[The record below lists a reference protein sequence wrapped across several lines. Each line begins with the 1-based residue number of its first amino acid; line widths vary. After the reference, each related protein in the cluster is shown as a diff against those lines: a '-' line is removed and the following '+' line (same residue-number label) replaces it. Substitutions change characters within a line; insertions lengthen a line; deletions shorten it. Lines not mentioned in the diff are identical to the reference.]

1 MIKEAILV
9 VAEDQAVQEL
19 KLRLAAAARLPG
31 NDLFDP
37 QSSNARGH
45 QASIANDDVS
55 AAVSSLR
62 SGDPLILI
70 TSRRSENSAVETLRS
85 APANYLR
92 LPLARAELTHA
103 LDAIVDSGAST
114 SCSDRILGTSQKIQ
128 EVRRYLHRVAACS
141 SNVLITG
148 ETGTGKELAAAFI
161 HRQSSRAGKQMIT
174 LNCAAIPDTLIESE
188 LFGFERGA
196 FTGAHAAQDGK
207 LKLADGGTIFLDEV
221 GDLSSYAQAKIL
233 RAIEVGEIQRL
244 GGRQPQRVDVRVI
257 AATNRNLES
266 DPNFR
271 QDLFFRLN
279 VARVH
284 IPPLRDRKEDILP
297 LADSFR
303 HEFDGIFG
311 LSTKAFTPRAQR
323 LLLTHRWPGNIRELR
338 NLVEAAFIDPGP
350 DASGDLEV
358 PAQFRKALDGAAAGE
373 LERILLA
380 LSQTQ
385 WNKSRAAE
393 ELKWSRMTLYRKIAR
408 YKIARSPLTNLGE
421 RQSRL

>member
-1 MIKEAILV
+1 LTKEAILV
-9 VAEDQAVQEL
+9 VAEDRAIREL
-19 KLRLAAAARLPG
+19 MLRLAAAARPPEGDLLNSQGSLPPRRKVG
-31 NDLFDP
+31 
-37 QSSNARGH
+37 
-45 QASIANDDVS
+45 IANNNGVN
-55 AAVSSLR
+55 ATLPTLCN
-62 SGDPLILI
+62 GDPLILI
-70 TSRRSENSAVETLRS
+70 ASQRTENSAVESLRS
-85 APANYLR
+85 GLTNCLR
-92 LPLARAELTHA
+92 LPLTHAELTHA
-103 LDAIVDSGAST
+103 VDALVHPSVPRNGGNP
-114 SCSDRILGTSQKIQ
+114 ILGASQKIQ

-148 ETGTGKELAAAFI
+148 ETGTGKELAASLI
-161 HRQSSRAGKQMIT
+161 HRQSSRSGKQMIT
-174 LNCAAIPDTLIESE
+174 LNCAAIPDSLIESE

-233 RAIEVGEIQRL
+233 RAIEGGEIQRL
-244 GGRQPQRVDVRVI
+244 GGRQPQRIDIRVI

-284 IPPLRDRKEDILP
+284 IPPLRERKEDILP
-297 LADSFR
+297 LANAFR
-303 HEFDGIFG
+303 LEFEVTFG
-311 LSTKAFTPRAQR
+311 LNTKAFSPRAER

-350 DASGDLEV
+350 DAAGELEM
-358 PAQFRKALDGAAAGE
+358 PAEFRKALEDVGAGE

-380 LSQTQ
+380 LSQTH

-393 ELKWSRMTLYRKIAR
+393 ELKWSRMTLYRKIAH
-408 YKIARSPLTNLGE
+408 YKIVRSPLSKAG
-421 RQSRL
+421 